1 MIIKK
6 YIDFIKFDI
15 MINKEVIIIKTEELF
30 LSDESIAIDFIRKY
44 EYPYQALPHIKDY
57 IIELGKTL
65 SDDYEL
71 KGENIWIHKTAKIAK
86 NVDITGPCIIDEGAE
101 IRPSAFVR
109 GSAIIG
115 KNCVFGNSCEIKNAI
130 IFNNSQVPHFNYVGD
145 SILGYHTHMAAGSIT
160 SNLKIS
166 GTPIIIKNGEEQIE
180 TNMRKIGAI
189 LGDYAEVGCNSVLN
203 PGTIIGHH
211 TIVYPLVSVR
221 GVIPSKSIVK
231 DMNNIVPR
239 RED

>member
-1 MIIKK
+1 M
-6 YIDFIKFDI
+6 
-15 MINKEVIIIKTEELF
+15 KTEDLF
-30 LSDESIAIDFIRKY
+30 LTNESIAIDFIRKFT
-44 EYPYQALPHIKDY
+44 YPYEALPHIKEY

-65 SDDYEL
+65 NEDYEL
-71 KGENIWIHKTAKIAK
+71 KGENIWIHKTANLAD
-86 NVDITGPCIIDEGAE
+86 NVVIHGPCIIDENAE
-101 IRPSAFVR
+101 IRPSAFIR

-130 IFNNSQVPHFNYVGD
+130 IFNDSQLPHFNYVGD

-160 SNLKIS
+160 SNLKID
-166 GTPIIIKNGEEQIE
+166 GKNIIIKNGNEKIE

-203 PGTIIGHH
+203 PGTIIGVN
-211 TIVYPLVSVR
+211 TIVYPLTSVR
-221 GVIPSKSIVK
+221 GVIPSNSIVK

>member
-1 MIIKK
+1 M
-6 YIDFIKFDI
+6 
-15 MINKEVIIIKTEELF
+15 KTEELF
-30 LSDESIAIDFIRKY
+30 KTNNSIAIDLIKKY
-44 EYPYQALPHIKDY
+44 EYPFMILPHIKEY

-71 KGENIWIHKTAKIAK
+71 KGENIWIHKTAKISN

-101 IRPSAFVR
+101 IRPSAFIR

-115 KNCVFGNSCEIKNAI
+115 KNCVFGNSCEIKNSI
-130 IFNNSQVPHFNYVGD
+130 IFDNSQVPHFNYIGD

-160 SNLKIS
+160 SNLKID
-166 GTPIIIKNGEEQIE
+166 GKNIVIKNGNELLE
-180 TNMRKIGAI
+180 TNMRKIGAF

-203 PGTIIGHH
+203 PGTIIGEY
-211 TIVYPLVSVR
+211 TIVYPLTSVR

-231 DMNNIVPR
+231 DMNNIVAR
-239 RED
+239 RDI